1 MSTSSSPE
9 PAPPSA
15 HNTPLRDVWYLAT
28 GSEMLAPGRL
38 VAKTM
43 LGEPI
48 LLGRDSH
55 GQAFALRDIC
65 PHRGY
70 PLSVG
75 PFDGQEVTCPYH
87 GWRFDTAGR
96 CTAIPAVIEEQQP
109 GPGKIKVRAY
119 PVREQQGNIW
129 VFFGEDE
136 SVAPPIPAI
145 EGLPDHA
152 RPKLRE
158 VVILEGGIDDAVVG
172 LMDPAHGPYIHRSWF
187 WRTGR
192 ATKLKKKQFVPSP
205 WGFTM
210 ARHPPSQSRAY
221 LLLGGSP
228 TTEIT
233 FRLPCIRWEHIT
245 AGNHVMCHFT
255 TLTPISTNRT
265 EITHSIYWTQ
275 SWLTPLRPL
284 LRPFVKTF
292 LKQDCDAMTTQQIG
306 LAHAPPLLL
315 LGDPDA
321 QARWYH
327 RLKLEFERAKAQR
340 RAFENPIKARI
351 LTWRT

>member
-1 MSTSSSPE
+1 MFSPSPPE
-9 PAPPSA
+9 PAPSA
-15 HNTPLRDVWYLAT
+15 HNAPLRDVWYLA
-28 GSEMLAPGRL
+28 GGGEAIAPGRIL
-38 VAKTM
+38 AKTM
-43 LGEPI
+43 LGEPV
-48 LLGRDSH
+48 LLGRDQD
-55 GQAFALRDIC
+55 GRAFALRDIC

-70 PLSVG
+70 PLSTG
-75 PFDGQEVTCPYH
+75 PFDGREVTCPYH
-87 GWRFDTAGR
+87 GWRFDTAGL
-96 CTAIPAVIEEQQP
+96 CTAIPAVVEEQQP
-109 GPGKIKVRAY
+109 GPGKIKVRRY

-129 VFFGEDE
+129 IFFGEDE
-136 SVAPPIPAI
+136 AVAPPIPVI
-145 EGLPDHA
+145 EGLPDDA

-192 ATKLKKKQFVPSP
+192 ATRVKEKRFEPSP

-210 ARHPPSQSRAY
+210 TRHTPSQSRAY
-221 LLLGGSP
+221 LVLGGSP

-233 FRLPCIRWEHIT
+233 FRLPCIRWEHIM
-245 AGNHVMCHFT
+245 AGSHVMCHFT
-255 TLTPISTNRT
+255 TLTPISANRT

-275 SWLTPLRPL
+275 PWLTPLTPL

-327 RLKLEFERAKAQR
+327 RLKLEFERAKAEGR
-340 RAFENPIKARI
+340 PFANPVKPRV
-351 LTWRT
+351 LKWRT